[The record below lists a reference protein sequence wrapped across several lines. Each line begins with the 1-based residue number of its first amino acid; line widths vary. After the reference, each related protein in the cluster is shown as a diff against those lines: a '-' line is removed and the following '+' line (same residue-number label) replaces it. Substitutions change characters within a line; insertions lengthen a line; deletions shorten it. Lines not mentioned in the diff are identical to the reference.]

1 MRIIEPT
8 WSMRISVLVI
18 VSGLLGVVPSFGET
32 LPMPETNRGW
42 GLVVQN
48 SPSSNSSSK
57 RQVAPPKVQT
67 IPFIRLLGG
76 DPTKASI
83 TVKNLKGPTE
93 PSILF
98 GNELSAN
105 FTIPRHT
112 ADSTSGQKIYVH
124 VTGLS
129 DPPKF
134 GSEGGEFRLH
144 FAFPSLQLKGYYKNY
159 SPDGDNEIADVQI
172 QNAAVDIFL
181 QPSVGPEWRPTF
193 AQARVQFSG
202 QLTEPKQCLTLVDV
216 LYPVNVCSI
225 MKEYYDQIKTLV
237 ENGLR
242 EALQGRE
249 IRFKFDQGAWAQVER
264 EVGNMDNARIVSAV
278 FRGTDFLIQYYP

>member
-1 MRIIEPT
+1 MRTIKPT
-8 WSMRISVLVI
+8 WSIRISVLVM
-18 VSGLLGVVPSFGET
+18 VSGLLGVAPGFGET
-32 LPMPETNRGW
+32 LPGPEANRGL

-48 SPSSNSSSK
+48 SPASVSSPK
-57 RQVAPPKVQT
+57 RQVAPPKVKT

-83 TVKNLKGPTE
+83 TVKNLKGPME
-93 PSILF
+93 PSIIF
-98 GNELSAN
+98 GDGLSAN

-112 ADSTSGQKIYVH
+112 ADSSSGQKIYVH

-134 GSEGGEFRLH
+134 GGEGDEFRLH

-159 SPDGDNEIADVQI
+159 SPDGDNEISDVHI
-172 QNAAVDIFL
+172 ENAAVDIFL

-193 AQARVQFSG
+193 AQARVVFSG

-216 LYPVNVCSI
+216 LYPVNVCTI
-225 MKEYYDQIKTLV
+225 MKEYFDQIKTLV

-242 EALQGRE
+242 EAVQSRE
-249 IRFKFDQGAWAQVER
+249 IRMQFDEGAWAKVKQEIGSQEQVR
-264 EVGNMDNARIVSAV
+264 VVSAV